1 MRSDGGPHLPCNHP
15 RVRVSP
21 LFATTDYITGKH
33 FAVGYCNS
41 CNFYVTTPVPTGH
54 EIQKY
59 YPKSYYGSG
68 RRFAGVI
75 EWLLDHLYSY
85 RPRQIEQKQKPGKVL
100 DIGCGRGLLLNK
112 LRQRGWDPYGTELS
126 EDAAAYA
133 RDVLHLPVTTRP
145 LDELSFPD
153 NEFDLV
159 IIWHVL
165 EHVTSPLS
173 LLDEVARILKPGGY
187 LLVAVPNF
195 GSWEARWAGKSWFH
209 LDVPRHLTHFTPRTL
224 RPALKR
230 AGLSPVSTNFFSIEY
245 DFFSFVQTVQNKLG
259 FRHNLLYNL
268 LRTRSARL
276 LDQHDKSKS
285 AAVLEAT
292 LALLS
297 AIPLALLSLVYTPL
311 MAALGKG
318 ATMAIYAKKE
328 GKAKDETRNTSP
340 FHLPTPGCGGPFSGS
355 Q

>member
-1 MRSDGGPHLPCNHP
+1 MEKCMRSDGGPHLPCNHP
-15 RVRVSP
+15 RERVSP

-54 EIQKY
+54 EIESY

-145 LDELSFPD
+145 LDELSFAD

-230 AGLSPVSTNFFSIEY
+230 AGLRPVSTNFFSIEY

-311 MAALGKG
+311 MGALGKG
-318 ATMAIYAKKE
+318 ATMAIYAKKDE
-328 GKAKDETRNTSP
+328 KAKRETQN
-340 FHLPTPGCGGPFSGS
+340 TPG
-355 Q
+355 